1 MSDSENDLIENIMN
15 LLKEVQ
21 EEQKNIKNEI
31 KKVKNDVI
39 NKLNAQK
46 SNFIKLLEDFEEKTF
61 EDINQSIKIMEEKII
76 EEIKENPLLKSNF
89 KTPY

>member
-1 MSDSENDLIENIMN
+1 MSDSENDLIEKIMN

-31 KKVKNDVI
+31 KKVKIDVI

>member
-31 KKVKNDVI
+31 KKVKNDVS
-39 NKLNAQK
+39 NKLNDQK
-46 SNFIKLLEDFEEKTF
+46 NNFTKLLEDFEKKTF

>member
-31 KKVKNDVI
+31 KKVKNDVN

-46 SNFIKLLEDFEEKTF
+46 DNFTKLLEDFEKKTF

>member
-31 KKVKNDVI
+31 KKVKNDVS

-46 SNFIKLLEDFEEKTF
+46 NNFTKLLEDFEEKTF